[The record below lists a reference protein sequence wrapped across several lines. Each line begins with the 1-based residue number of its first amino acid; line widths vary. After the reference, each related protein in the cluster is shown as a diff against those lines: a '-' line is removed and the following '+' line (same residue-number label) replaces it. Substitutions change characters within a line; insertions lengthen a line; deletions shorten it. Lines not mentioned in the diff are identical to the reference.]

1 MLRMLII
8 ADDLSGAAD
17 CAIAGTSTGM
27 RAAVVLSEE
36 GAELNAEVLSLD
48 SDTRHLQPHLAANR
62 VSGLMRRYSKNP
74 NLLVYKKVD
83 STLRGNV
90 GAELAAILKV
100 RRDLSSKNRRVV
112 ALLAPAFP
120 AGGRTTVSGRQ
131 FVHGNP
137 LHESETWQHQ
147 GSSCFADIPSMLQAA
162 GLRPALV
169 TLDQVRSGIDTL
181 QHAIS
186 DLSSDADVL
195 VCDAETAED
204 LQTIATA
211 SCVLG
216 SETIWAGSAGLAYH
230 LPRAAGLS
238 NLTASS
244 IPERFAPGPALIVVG
259 SMSSVSRRQVAA
271 LAEAQ
276 DVEVVSI
283 PLQVLLAGALS
294 EQWTEFSVRLG
305 KTLQQGG
312 DIAVVLE
319 SVDQLDHGKGRLLSS
334 ALAAMVS
341 PFRDAVG
348 SLVASGGETAR
359 AILERWSVA
368 SLRLIGE
375 LEPGLP
381 FAVAEDRET
390 ALPVV
395 TKAGAFGTSETLVRC
410 LRYLN
415 KLERITAGQNASFK
429 GSRQPCDQ

>member
-17 CAIAGTSTGM
+17 CAIACTSTGM
-27 RAAVVLSEE
+27 RAAVALCEE
-36 GAELNAEVLSLD
+36 GAELSAEVLSLD
-48 SDTRHLQPHLAANR
+48 SNTRNLQSHLAADR

-90 GAELAAILKV
+90 GAELAAMLKV
-100 RRDLSSKNRRVV
+100 RRDVSAMNRRVV

-120 AGGRTTVSGRQ
+120 AGGRTTVNGSQ
-131 FVHGNP
+131 LVHGNA
-137 LHESETWQHQ
+137 LHESETWQHRR
-147 GSSCFADIPSMLQAA
+147 SSCFADIPSMLQAA

-169 TLDQVRSGIDTL
+169 TLDQVRLGSDAL
-181 QHAIS
+181 RHAIS

-195 VCDAETAED
+195 VCDAETDED
-204 LQTIATA
+204 LQDIATA

-230 LPRAAGLS
+230 LPRAVGLS
-238 NLTASS
+238 NAAASL
-244 IPERFAPGPALIVVG
+244 IPNRFATGPTLIVMG
-259 SMSSVSRRQVAA
+259 SMSSVSRQQVAA
-271 LAEAQ
+271 LIETQ

-283 PLQVLLAGALS
+283 PPHVLLAGSIS
-294 EQWTEFSVRLG
+294 ELRAEFSSQFD
-305 KTLQQGG
+305 KTLQKGR

-319 SVDQLDHGKGRLLSS
+319 SADRFDHSKGRLLSS
-334 ALAAMVS
+334 ALAALIS

-359 AILERWSVA
+359 AILERWSIT

-381 FAVAEDRET
+381 FAVAEDKEMS
-390 ALPVV
+390 LPVV
-395 TKAGAFGTSETLVRC
+395 TKAGAFGNSQTLVHC

-415 KLERITAGQNASFK
+415 TLERSSAGQNGSFK
-429 GSRQPCDQ
+429 GSR